1 VINQLVLNVNL
12 KCLLTH
18 QQTIAEEIYALNYK
32 IVLYVDLRLH
42 ANFVYKDLIWIS
54 LTLIA
59 FLLHV
64 KLNIAL
70 SVSQLFA
77 ALAMRVIS
85 SLLTKIDVN
94 HLAQISIVITVL
106 NQEFVEDVLVVIF

>member
-1 VINQLVLNVNL
+1 
-12 KCLLTH
+12 
-18 QQTIAEEIYALNYK
+18 
-32 IVLYVDLRLH
+32 
-42 ANFVYKDLIWIS
+42 
-54 LTLIA
+54 
-59 FLLHV
+59 
-64 KLNIAL
+64 
-70 SVSQLFA
+70 VSQLFA